1 VPAQRG
7 TARSVTAV
15 AREIVINSAP
25 YETRVALL
33 EKQRLIEIF
42 IERARDRGVAGN
54 IYKGRVTRVLP
65 GMQAA
70 FVDIGLEK
78 AAFLHGSDLYA
89 DLGEEFIAEEVPP
102 AAVLPAAVP
111 PAAVLPAAVPSTG
124 ESPAEPATAAHK
136 PAPRRVPIEER
147 LKKGD
152 EILVQV
158 AKQPIGSKGAR
169 VTSVISLPG
178 RHLVFTPS
186 SNHIGVS
193 RRIEDENERAR
204 LKEIVESERPPDG
217 GFIIRTACEG
227 LAKREIQ
234 GDIRFLVKLWKRIL
248 DKSARVSAPALLH
261 YDMDLVLRTVRD
273 LFTAETRR
281 LVVDNPR
288 DHQRILDFL
297 DTVMPRLKE
306 RVELYDEPEPIGDR
320 FGIDAQIA
328 KALERKVW
336 LKSGGYIVIDHTEAL
351 TVIDVNTGRFVGKKR
366 QEDTVLQTNLEA
378 AKTIVEQLRLRNIGG
393 LIVIDFI
400 DMEDKASQRQVFEAL
415 SAALKKDK
423 ARSKLLRISELG
435 LIEMTRKRTR
445 ESLMQLLCAPC
456 VACAG
461 KGHTKSTET
470 IGYEVL
476 RRIEREAALNPR
488 VERIT
493 AVAHPAIVQF
503 LQREE
508 ERTLHALEAKFGK
521 KITLKPGPAL
531 QEAQYEVSGVEAA
544 A

>member
-1 VPAQRG
+1 M
-7 TARSVTAV
+7 
-15 AREIVINSAP
+15 AREIIINSAP

-33 EKQRLIEIF
+33 EQKRLTEVF

-89 DLGEEFIAEEVPP
+89 DLGDEFITEEDLLADLVEEGEDAGNHRP
-102 AAVLPAAVP
+102 AL
-111 PAAVLPAAVPSTG
+111 
-124 ESPAEPATAAHK
+124 
-136 PAPRRVPIEER
+136 RRVPIEER
-147 LKKGD
+147 LKKGQ
-152 EILVQV
+152 EIVVQV

-186 SNHIGVS
+186 THHVGVS

-204 LKEIVESERPPDG
+204 LKEIVESERPQEG

-227 LAKREIQ
+227 LSKREIQ
-234 GDIRFLVKLWKRIL
+234 GDSRFLLKLWDRIL
-248 DKSARVSAPALLH
+248 HKSDRAGAPTLLH

-273 LFTAETRR
+273 LFTADTHR

-288 DHQRILDFL
+288 DYQRILDFL
-297 DTVMPRLKE
+297 DTVMPRLKP
-306 RVELYDEPEPIGDR
+306 RVELYEDSEPIGDR
-320 FGIDAQIA
+320 FGIDSQIA

-351 TVIDVNTGRFVGKKR
+351 TVIDVNTGRFVGKKT
-366 QEDTVLQTNLEA
+366 QEETVLQTNLEA
-378 AKTIVEQLRLRNIGG
+378 AKVIIEQLRLRNIGG

-400 DMEDKASQRQVFEAL
+400 DMEDGTNQRQVFETL
-415 SAALKKDK
+415 GDSLKKDK
-423 ARSKLLRISELG
+423 ARSKVLRISDLG

-445 ESLMQLLCAPC
+445 ESLAQVLCAPC
-456 VACAG
+456 PECTGRGFV
-461 KGHTKSTET
+461 KSTET
-470 IGYEVL
+470 IAHEIL
-476 RRIEREAALNPR
+476 RRVQREAALNPG
-488 VERIT
+488 VVQIMVQVHP
-493 AVAHPAIVQF
+493 AVAQF
-503 LQREE
+503 LEREE
-508 ERTLHALEAKFGK
+508 ERILRSLEAQLGK
-521 KITLKPGPAL
+521 KVLIKPLADL
-531 QEAQYEVSGVEAA
+531 EESRYEVIAVEAA

>member
-1 VPAQRG
+1 
-7 TARSVTAV
+7 V
-15 AREIVINSAP
+15 AREIIINSAP
-25 YETRVALL
+25 FETRVALL
-33 EKQRLIEIF
+33 EQRRLTEIF

-78 AAFLHGSDLYA
+78 AAFLHGSDFYA
-89 DLGEEFIAEEVPP
+89 ELGDEFLTEEGPTPIEISTAAE
-102 AAVLPAAVP
+102 
-111 PAAVLPAAVPSTG
+111 STA
-124 ESPAEPATAAHK
+124 AEPKAAS
-136 PAPRRVPIEER
+136 RRVPIEER
-147 LKKGD
+147 LKKGQ

-169 VTSVISLPG
+169 VTSLISLPG

-193 RRIEDENERAR
+193 RRIENENERAR
-204 LKEIVESERPPDG
+204 LKEIVELERPPEG

-227 LAKREIQ
+227 LSKREIQ
-234 GDIRFLVKLWKRIL
+234 GDIRFLLKLWSRVL
-248 DKSARVSAPALLH
+248 HKSERVSAPTLLH

-273 LFTAETRR
+273 LFTTDTQR
-281 LVVDNPR
+281 LVVDSSR

-297 DTVMPRLKE
+297 DTVMPRLKS
-306 RVELYDEPEPIGDR
+306 RVELYEEPEPIGDH
-320 FGIDAQIA
+320 FGIESQIA

-351 TVIDVNTGRFVGKKR
+351 TVIDVNTGRFVGKKT
-366 QEDTVLQTNLEA
+366 QEETVLQTNLEA
-378 AKTIVEQLRLRNIGG
+378 AKVIVEQLRLRNIGG

-400 DMEDKASQRQVFEAL
+400 DMEDRDSQREVFEAL
-415 SAALKKDK
+415 SEGLKKDK

-445 ESLMQLLCAPC
+445 ESLIQLLCAPC
-456 VACAG
+456 PACG
-461 KGHTKSTET
+461 GRGEVKSTET
-470 IGYEVL
+470 VAYEVL
-476 RRIEREAALNPR
+476 RRIQREAALNPG
-488 VERIT
+488 VTQIT
-493 AVAHPAIVQF
+493 VQAHPSVAQF
-503 LQREE
+503 LDGQED
-508 ERTLHALEAKFGK
+508 RTLRAMEAQLNK
-521 KITLKPGPAL
+521 KIVIKAAPDLGETS
-531 QEAQYEVSGVEAA
+531 YEIIGVEAA